1 MSTAAAPS
9 QQPPAQQAPAKSQ
22 AQSQAQP
29 AQAQPAQAKAQ
40 LPIQPKEK
48 AVRDKNVMRN
58 IYVEKLI
65 INCCVGESGDKLT
78 KASKVLNSLTGQA
91 PGYGRA
97 RFTVRAFGIRRNE
110 KISCWVTVR
119 GEKAEEILDRA
130 LKVKEYELPEQCFTD
145 SGTLG
150 FGIAEHIDLG
160 LKYDPSTGIYGM
172 NFMIV
177 LRRAGERVHRRKRK
191 RTAVG
196 KPHRVSRNDAM
207 QWFKTK
213 FEGVIVWP
221 EDLE

>member
-1 MSTAAAPS
+1 MSTAPESAPTKPESAPTKVSAPAQTSASAAP
-9 QQPPAQQAPAKSQ
+9 ART
-22 AQSQAQP
+22 
-29 AQAQPAQAKAQ
+29 
-40 LPIQPKEK
+40 KEK
-48 AVRDKNVMRN
+48 IGRDKNVMRG
-58 IYVEKLI
+58 IRVEKLV

-78 KASKVLNSLTGQA
+78 KAAKVLSSLTGQE
-91 PGYGRA
+91 PGFGRA

-110 KISCWVTVR
+110 KISCWVSVR

-130 LKVKEYELPEQCFTD
+130 LKVKEYELPEQAFTD
-145 SGTLG
+145 SGTFA

-177 LRRAGERVHRRKRK
+177 LRRPGERVCRRKRK
-191 RTAVG
+191 RGRVG

-207 QWFKTK
+207 HWFKTK
-213 FEGVIVWP
+213 YDGVIVWP